1 MIAATLVLG
10 LIIGTVVG
18 GLGGGG
24 GVLTIPV
31 LVYVLGQSA
40 QDATTGSV
48 VIVGVT
54 ALAGLAARAR
64 RGGIDW
70 RTGFAFGVAGVPAAY
85 VGTLLNQHVSHQ
97 ALMLAFAVLAVVAA
111 AGMFVD
117 AWRRRCTLADGS
129 AAPAPPAAVDGTSRP
144 SAVRTL
150 TRPAPTEAHR
160 RLSRIV
166 RVVVCGAGVGFVT
179 GFLGVGGGFLV
190 VPALV
195 VVLGTPMVGA
205 VGTSLLI
212 LVVNAAASVGARL
225 GDINLDWRVI
235 VPFTVAAVVGTL
247 AGKRLA
253 DRFSGLALTVGFAAV
268 LVVVG
273 LGVAAES
280 LMSF

>member
-1 MIAATLVLG
+1 MIAATLALG

-31 LVYVLGQSA
+31 LVYLLGQSA
-40 QDATTGSV
+40 QDATTGSI

-70 RTGFAFGVAGVPAAY
+70 RTGIAFGVVGVPAAY
-85 VGTLLNQHVSHQ
+85 LGTLLNRHVSQQ
-97 ALMLAFAVLAVVAA
+97 ALMLAFAVLTVVAA

-117 AWRRRCTLADGS
+117 AWRRRCTPADGS
-129 AAPAPPAAVDGTSRP
+129 AAPAPPAPVDGTGRA

-150 TRPAPTEAHR
+150 TRPAPIAAHR
-160 RLSRIV
+160 RVSRTV

-225 GDINLDWRVI
+225 GDLHADWRVI

-247 AGKRLA
+247 AGKRIA
-253 DRFSGLALTVGFAAV
+253 DRLSGLALTVGFAAV

-280 LMSF
+280 LMNF